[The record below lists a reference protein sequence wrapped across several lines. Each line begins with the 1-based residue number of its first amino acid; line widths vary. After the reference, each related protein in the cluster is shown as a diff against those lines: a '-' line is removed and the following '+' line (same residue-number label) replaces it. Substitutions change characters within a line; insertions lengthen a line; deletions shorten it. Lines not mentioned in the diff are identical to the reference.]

1 MLLYHGP
8 FKKSFGNKSLHR
20 FEIKMKL
27 ELKCFFNMLNKDATV
42 FEWHTCF
49 KEEPEDNKDDP
60 GLDRPS
66 KTWSK

>member
-1 MLLYHGP
+1 
-8 FKKSFGNKSLHR
+8 
-20 FEIKMKL
+20 MKL